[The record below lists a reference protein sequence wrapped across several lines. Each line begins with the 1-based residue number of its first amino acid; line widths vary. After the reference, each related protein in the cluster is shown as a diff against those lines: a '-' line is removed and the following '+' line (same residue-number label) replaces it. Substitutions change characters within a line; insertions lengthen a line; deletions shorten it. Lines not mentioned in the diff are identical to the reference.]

1 MLFVFYTNGHLS
13 VLEGNL
19 RWKVDMQNKTRAALV
34 GVGEV
39 GVPPA

>member
-19 RWKVDMQNKTRAALV
+19 RWKVDVPNKTELLWV
-34 GVGEV
+34 E
-39 GVPPA
+39 